1 MIDTLKIVEILEK
14 EMDEPKARAVARAI
28 DEAVK
33 QAGETTVEQL
43 ERKLVTKDEFYAAL
57 RELQKQMANLQ
68 TGQAKQMAEL
78 EARLLRWSVGFW
90 VTAIAA
96 IVASRWI
103 R

>member
-33 QAGETTVEQL
+33 ESSGDTVERL
-43 ERKLVTKDEFYAAL
+43 ERKLVTKDEFYTTL
-57 RELQKQMANLQ
+57 RD
-68 TGQAKQMAEL
+68 L
-78 EARLLRWSVGFW
+78 EVRLLRWSFGFW

-96 IVASRWI
+96 IVAARWM